1 MLYDHNIFSL
11 SLWFINVS
19 PLLRSI
25 FHPQIVR
32 ERVAY
37 SQILW
42 FNEGEL
48 IYLTKKK
55 MNLKAVA

>member
-19 PLLRSI
+19 PLLRSS
-25 FHPQIVR
+25 VR

-48 IYLTKKK
+48 IYLTKK
-55 MNLKAVA
+55 N